1 MPRPPTGRQIA
12 TTLRAPPFKSF
23 LNSSELWIFLCPL
36 LFVPRGERTSGLDGA
51 RLECYSAL
59 IQVHRSGD
67 QLPLRFDRSWGGARK
82 GAGRPRGQ
90 NKVPHRARPVHKTRH
105 PLHVTVR
112 MRGSLPSLRED
123 ALAKEVV
130 ATIAASHRDSFR
142 VLHYSVQDNHLHLIV
157 EADDAASLARGMQRL
172 NSRVARR
179 VNGMIGIRG
188 ALWRERYDAR
198 ALTSPRIVR
207 NVIVYVLM
215 NGKKH
220 GHSFENGIDALSS
233 APFFDGLVGGAR
245 SSEPSPVRAPR
256 TWLAGVGWRR
266 HGLIRTD
273 ERPAGFRT

>member
-1 MPRPPTGRQIA
+1 
-12 TTLRAPPFKSF
+12 
-23 LNSSELWIFLCPL
+23 
-36 LFVPRGERTSGLDGA
+36 
-51 RLECYSAL
+51 
-59 IQVHRSGD
+59 
-67 QLPLRFDRSWGGARK
+67 
-82 GAGRPRGQ
+82 
-90 NKVPHRARPVHKTRH
+90 
-105 PLHVTVR
+105 

-245 SSEPSPVRAPR
+245 SSERSPVRAPR